1 MNRYH
6 VTISCSYA
14 VTADDEIDAKVKA
27 LKMIDEPRVRPS
39 GVSQLS
45 VWGTEINDHM
55 ELESN

>member
-27 LKMIDEPRVRPS
+27 LKMIAEPPVRPP
-39 GVSQLS
+39 GVSQLT
-45 VWGTEINDHM
+45 VWGTTINDSM
-55 ELESN
+55 EVSQ